1 VRNSLLQERKKTQMT
16 NKVKGVVDTVVAVR
30 TTTTT
35 IKNDT
40 KVIALDQTNAKELL
54 EKFEANKA
62 DKATL
67 EAQYKSLQAEIYA
80 LLGYKKVGDKWIGV
94 ADEGTIDGVSV
105 VKVGTQTRTN
115 FDKEKFLQE
124 NPELLP
130 LVEAFTS
137 ESTNTVLKT
146 TR

>member
-1 VRNSLLQERKKTQMT
+1 MT

-40 KVIALDQTNAKELL
+40 NIIALDETNAKELL
-54 EKFEANKA
+54 AKFEANKA

-67 EAQYKSLQAEIYA
+67 EAQYKSLQAEIYS
-80 LLGYKKVGDKWIGV
+80 LLGYTKVGDKWIGV
-94 ADEGTIDGVSV
+94 AEEGTIDGVSV
-105 VKVGTQTRTN
+105 VKVASQKRTN
-115 FDKEKFLQE
+115 FNRDEFLQE
-124 NPELLP
+124 NPALLP

-137 ESTNTVLKT
+137 ESIYTILKT

>member
-1 VRNSLLQERKKTQMT
+1 MT

-40 KVIALDQTNAKELL
+40 KIIALDQTNAKELL

-67 EAQYKSLQAEIYA
+67 EAQYKSLQSEIYA

-94 ADEGTIDGVSV
+94 ANEGTIDGVSV

-130 LVEAFTS
+130 LVEALTS

>member
-1 VRNSLLQERKKTQMT
+1 MT

-40 KVIALDQTNAKELL
+40 NIIALDKTNAKELL
-54 EKFEANKA
+54 TKFEANKA

-67 EAQYKSLQAEIYA
+67 EAQYKSLQAEIYS
-80 LLGYKKVGDKWIGV
+80 LLGYTKVGDKWIGV
-94 ADEGTIDGVSV
+94 AEEGTIDGVSV
-105 VKVGTQTRTN
+105 VKVASQKRTN
-115 FDKEKFLQE
+115 FNKDEFLQE
-124 NPELLP
+124 NPALLP

-137 ESTNTVLKT
+137 ESIYTILKT

>member
-1 VRNSLLQERKKTQMT
+1 MMIPATD
-16 NKVKGVVDTVVAVR
+16 G
-30 TTTTT
+30 
-35 IKNDT
+35 I
-40 KVIALDQTNAKELL
+40 

-67 EAQYKSLQAEIYA
+67 EAQYKSLQAEIYS

-94 ADEGTIDGVSV
+94 ANEGTIDGVSV
-105 VKVGTQTRTN
+105 IKVGTQTRTN

-130 LVEAFTS
+130 LVEAFSS

>member
-1 VRNSLLQERKKTQMT
+1 MT
-16 NKVKGVVDTVVAVR
+16 NKVKGVVDTVVAIR

-40 KVIALDQTNAKELL
+40 KVIALDETNAKELL

-94 ADEGTIDGVSV
+94 AGEGTIDGVSV
-105 VKVGTQTRTN
+105 VKVGIQTRTN

>member
-1 VRNSLLQERKKTQMT
+1 MT

-40 KVIALDQTNAKELL
+40 KIIALDQTNAKELL

-67 EAQYKSLQAEIYA
+67 EAQYKSLQSEIYA

-94 ADEGTIDGVSV
+94 ANEGTIDGVSV

-124 NPELLP
+124 NPALLP

>member
-1 VRNSLLQERKKTQMT
+1 MT

-40 KVIALDQTNAKELL
+40 KIIALDQTNAKELL

-67 EAQYKSLQAEIYA
+67 EAQYKSLQSEIYA

-94 ADEGTIDGVSV
+94 ANEGTIDGVSV

>member
-1 VRNSLLQERKKTQMT
+1 MT
-16 NKVKGVVDTVVAVR
+16 NKIKGVVDTVVAVR

-40 KVIALDQTNAKELL
+40 KIIALDQTNAKELL

>member
-1 VRNSLLQERKKTQMT
+1 MT

-40 KVIALDQTNAKELL
+40 KIIALDQTNAKELL

-67 EAQYKSLQAEIYA
+67 EAQYKSLQSEIYA

-94 ADEGTIDGVSV
+94 ANEGTIDGVSV

-115 FDKEKFLQE
+115 FDEEKFLQE

>member
-1 VRNSLLQERKKTQMT
+1 MT

-40 KVIALDQTNAKELL
+40 KVIALDQTNDKERL

-62 DKATL
+62 DKASL

>member
-1 VRNSLLQERKKTQMT
+1 MT
-16 NKVKGVVDTVVAVR
+16 NKVKGVVDTVVATR

-40 KVIALDQTNAKELL
+40 KVIVLDQTNAKELL

-105 VKVGTQTRTN
+105 VTVGTQTRTN

>member
-1 VRNSLLQERKKTQMT
+1 MT
-16 NKVKGVVDTVVAVR
+16 NKVKGVVDTVVATR

-40 KVIALDQTNAKELL
+40 KVIVLDQTNAKELL

-115 FDKEKFLQE
+115 LDKEKFLQE

>member
-1 VRNSLLQERKKTQMT
+1 MT

-40 KVIALDQTNAKELL
+40 NVIVLDETNAKELL
-54 EKFEANKA
+54 TKFEANKA

-67 EAQYKSLQAEIYA
+67 EAQYKSLQAEIYS
-80 LLGYKKVGDKWIGV
+80 LLGYTKVGDKWIGV
-94 ADEGTIDGVSV
+94 AEEGTIDGVSV
-105 VKVGTQTRTN
+105 VKVASQKRTN
-115 FDKEKFLQE
+115 FNRDEFLQE
-124 NPELLP
+124 NPALLP

-137 ESTNTVLKT
+137 ESIYTILKT

>member
-1 VRNSLLQERKKTQMT
+1 MT

-40 KVIALDQTNAKELL
+40 KIIALDQTNAKELL

-67 EAQYKSLQAEIYA
+67 EAQYKSLQSEIYA

-130 LVEAFTS
+130 LVEVFTS